1 MFGFGVTRAM
11 PEWFYLYQDYL
22 AQLEEAEHHIHFKK
36 KRKLD
41 SEYLHGMMPVPPMFN
56 KNAIIKNITPE
67 EHLEI
72 IKSIELEDHY
82 LSMGCRPHPN
92 SYMCTQHHYHP
103 ITGKFRYSCKQR
115 CCGKSLVDCKCPIET
130 MDRD

>member
-11 PEWFYLYQDYL
+11 PEWFYVYQDWL
-22 AQLEEAEHHIHFKK
+22 ARLEQAEKHIHFTK
-36 KRKLD
+36 KRKHD
-41 SEYLHGMMPVPPMFN
+41 SLYLHATMPVIKMFN
-56 KNAIIKNITPE
+56 KDAIIKNITAD

-82 LSMGCRPHPN
+82 LSMGCRPHPY
-92 SYMCTQHHYHP
+92 SYKCTEDHYHP
-103 ITGKFRYSCKQR
+103 ITGKFRYTCKQS
-115 CCGKSLVDCKCPIET
+115 CCGKSLAHCKCPIET